1 MAFLLR
7 SYLWGIDVYVLCTLV
22 YLFFCSLY
30 ILSFFVYKKKK
41 EKRSPYAF
49 SFLANGIMMPT
60 SRIILNHAKQNLWNF
75 ESGKPQDYKLCVH
88 TT

>member
-1 MAFLLR
+1 MFTSCVLWYTFSFAICIY
-7 SYLWGIDVYVLCTLV
+7 YL
-22 YLFFCSLY
+22 SLS
-30 ILSFFVYKKKK
+30 IKKK

-60 SRIILNHAKQNLWNF
+60 SRIILNQAKQNLWNF